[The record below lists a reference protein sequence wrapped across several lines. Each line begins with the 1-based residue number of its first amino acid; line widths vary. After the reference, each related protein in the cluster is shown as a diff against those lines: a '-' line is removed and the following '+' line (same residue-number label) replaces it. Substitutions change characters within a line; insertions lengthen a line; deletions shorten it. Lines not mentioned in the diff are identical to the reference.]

1 MSYGIRFIVTSNEEI
16 KNVEVIRNPLPMIG
30 FVNEFAGTE
39 DGTFKVTREI
49 LLTTKREY
57 TQEEA
62 EKTAKEWY
70 GKFREKKLLKVLEGD

>member
-1 MSYGIRFIVTSNEEI
+1 MNYGIRFIVTPDEEI

-49 LLTTKREY
+49 LLTTKREH

-70 GKFREKKLLKVLEGD
+70 GKFREERLLKVLEGN